1 MEYKLPKEFKKNI
14 VSILLDEMLLIKLLL
29 TIVSSVG
36 IFLIMFPSLLLKIIR
51 SFFSFEANILLSII
65 LMFDLNGFL

>member
-65 LMFDLNGFL
+65 FNV